1 MLVPLAVA
9 IVVLVVAVLG
19 GRRALSHDALRVSEG
34 SSIRRFFTYVVLFG
48 LLMVAGEGV
57 AGLLSRAIDV
67 GRAPDVDGDLLAQQT
82 AFAVV
87 GVPLFVV
94 LAAWTRTR
102 VRGDDAEGR
111 SRGLALY
118 LTAASVVSLVLT
130 VTAVQS
136 TVGWA
141 LGVPFDSG
149 PSFAEIVVWGGVW
162 LAHQGVERRLGGP
175 GVLTRAGLLGATIG
189 LGVSAAGAVMLL
201 GGLLA
206 RALQIPEVSG
216 TDQPSLLQA
225 GAATLV
231 AGLPVWLVCWL
242 LRVRCLQRLTL
253 WHAYTLLVGV
263 AGGLLTAVV
272 GASVAL
278 DRLVVWLVRG
288 ADAASAAA
296 ELAAL
301 QTGLGAVVVGGLV
314 WAYHRGVVRVGGRTA
329 RTEVRRA
336 YDYLLAGV
344 GLLAASVGLVM
355 MVVAGLEGLAGADVP
370 LVGGG
375 RPLDTVIAAATLL
388 VVGGPVWWVFWHRVQ
403 RAVTRD
409 PAAERRSSSRRVYV
423 LLLFG
428 VAGVVAVGALLA
440 GVAGALQDG
449 FAGTLGRQT
458 LQAVRYPIALLVTA
472 GLLAAYH
479 WTVYRDDRVVR
490 ADRRHG
496 PRRVVLVGPA
506 DPDVVR
512 ALRERTGGTATLM
525 ARTDM
530 AAAPWSVEALD
541 AALHDLPD
549 AAVVVVADERGDLH
563 TIPVSLP

>member
-1 MLVPLAVA
+1 MLVPLALAV
-9 IVVLVVAVLG
+9 IVVVVAVLG
-19 GRRALSHDALRVSEG
+19 GRRALSHDAPRISEG

-67 GRAPDVDGDLLAQQT
+67 RRETDFLDEMLAQQT

-94 LAAWTRTR
+94 LAAWTRSR
-102 VRGDDAEGR
+102 VRSDESEAG
-111 SRGLALY
+111 SRGLAMY
-118 LTAASVVSLVLT
+118 LTAASVVPLVLT
-130 VTAVQS
+130 VTAIQS

-141 LGVPFDSG
+141 LGAPFDNGSR
-149 PSFAEIVVWGGVW
+149 FAGILVWGGVW
-162 LAHQGVERRLGGP
+162 LTHQWVERRLVGS
-175 GVLTRAGLLGATIG
+175 GVLTRAGFLGATVG
-189 LGVSAAGAVMLL
+189 LAVSAAGAVMLL

-206 RALQIPEVSG
+206 RALRISEIVGP
-216 TDQPSLLQA
+216 DQPSLLQA

-231 AGLPVWLVCWL
+231 AGLPVWIVCWL
-242 LRVRCLQRLTL
+242 VRVRGLQRLTL
-253 WHAYTLLVGV
+253 WHAYVLLVGV

-288 ADAASAAA
+288 ADAASAPG

-301 QTGLGAVVVGGLV
+301 PVGLGAVLVGGLV
-314 WAYHRGVVRVGGRTA
+314 WVYHRGLARVSGQTG

-344 GLLAASVGLVM
+344 GLLAASVGLVV
-355 MVVAGLEGLAGADVP
+355 MVVAGIEGLAGADVP
-370 LVGGG
+370 LLGGG

-388 VVGGPVWWVFWHRVQ
+388 AVGGRVWWVFWHRVQ
-403 RAVTRD
+403 RAVTTD
-409 PAAERRSSSRRVYV
+409 PVGERRSSSRRVFV

-449 FAGTLGRQT
+449 FAGTLGPQT

-479 WTVYRDDRVVR
+479 WTVYRDDRPAR
-490 ADRRHG
+490 ADRRRG
-496 PRRVVLVGPA
+496 PRRVVLVGPD

-512 ALRERTGGTATLM
+512 ALHERTGGTATLM
-525 ARTDM
+525 ARADM

-563 TIPVSLP
+563 TFPVTLP

>member
-1 MLVPLAVA
+1 MLVPLALAV
-9 IVVLVVAVLG
+9 VVLVVAVLG
-19 GRRALSHDALRVSEG
+19 GRRALSHDAPRIAEG

-57 AGLLSRAIDV
+57 AGLLSRAIDI
-67 GRAPDVDGDLLAQQT
+67 RRETDFLDELLAQQT
-82 AFAVV
+82 ASAVV

-94 LAAWTRTR
+94 LAAWTRSR
-102 VRGDDAEGR
+102 LRGDATEAG

-118 LTAASVVSLVLT
+118 LTAASVVPLVLA
-130 VTAVQS
+130 VTALQS
-136 TVGWA
+136 TVAWA
-141 LGVPFDSG
+141 LDVPFDNGSHV
-149 PSFAEIVVWGGVW
+149 AEVLVWGSVW
-162 LAHQGVERRLGGP
+162 LTHQWVERRLVGA
-175 GVLTRAGLLGATIG
+175 GVLTRAGFIGAVVG

-201 GGLLA
+201 GALLA
-206 RALQIPEVSG
+206 QALRISEVAG
-216 TDQPSLLQA
+216 PDQPSLLQA

-231 AGLPVWLVCWL
+231 AGLPVWIACWL
-242 LRVRCLQRLTL
+242 VRVPGLQRSTL
-253 WHAYTLLVGV
+253 WHAYVLLVGV

-278 DRLVVWLVRG
+278 DRLVVWLVRW
-288 ADAASAAA
+288 ADAASAPG

-301 QTGLGAVVVGGLV
+301 PVGLGAAVVGGLV
-314 WAYHRGVVRVGGRTA
+314 WVHHRDVLRVSGRTA

-344 GLLAASVGLVM
+344 GLLAASVGLVV
-355 MVVAGLEGLAGADVP
+355 MVVAGIEGLPGADAP

-375 RPLDTVIAAATLL
+375 SPLDTVIAAATLL

-403 RAVTRD
+403 RAMATD
-409 PAAERRSSSRRVYV
+409 PVAERRSTSRRVYV

-428 VAGVVAVGALLA
+428 VAGVVAIGALLA

-449 FAGTLGRQT
+449 FAGSLGAQT
-458 LQAVRYPIALLVTA
+458 LHAVRYPVALLVTA

-479 WTVYRDDRVVR
+479 WTVYRDDRPVR
-490 ADRRHG
+490 AEHRHG

-512 ALRERTGGTATLM
+512 ALHERTGGTATLM

-563 TIPVSLP
+563 TFPVTLP